1 MGKKDKVDP
10 AEGAEVAPE
19 YQAGVLAM
27 ARARMEASNADAE
40 QGLAEAAAQTQRQ
53 RAAHAG
59 LEEELAEVR
68 EDARDQYFFLQQQLD
83 ADFERIAA
91 LERRAVVDGVEL
103 DRAERHHKA
112 RLARSQAS
120 HEEAIRAQTRREED
134 ARAAL
139 AAARK
144 ELSLP
149 RPDDFVEE
157 AEVEEVEPPPPAVEA
172 RKTSKWR
179 AALVTPALERML
191 APETLPA
198 PPPAPDA
205 ASITAAAARYD
216 FPTGDAY
223 DRARAARARAALRA
237 RRADLEQTLAKER
250 TSWERFRIRA
260 KEESRR
266 DVARRAEAAA
276 KKNTNVSAE
285 QITRD
290 VDDAHRQKHEELK
303 LSTRALKKMIRA
315 HRAAC
320 DRRRVLFN
328 EVCVA
333 EDTAR
338 QAEAALEVE
347 EEFPASP
354 VPSTASSDKA
364 VSPPKPRYLDLA
376 AVAPGEE
383 PRPRPQQHPGA
394 LLRLTEKDAQTY
406 ALRVQMLRR
415 RGAAQLAAADA
426 VVALVSKCAVDA
438 RADAETEARLAP
450 TAYDGLDAVFPP
462 SRPGSRAATAQKAV
476 VYPRRA
482 AALAAQDRAALLGR
496 LAAAAHAHRVALR
509 PFVEE
514 TVDAIRGGDVLLGS
528 PGSPEP
534 STARSQLSQSSVA
547 SSLSAFSVASS
558 RRKQQRDFFSPVQ
571 VLPRVARRR

>member
-157 AEVEEVEPPPPAVEA
+157 AEVEEAEPPPPAVEA

-223 DRARAARARAALRA
+223 DRARAARTWNRP
-237 RRADLEQTLAKER
+237 
-250 TSWERFRIRA
+250 W
-260 KEESRR
+260 
-266 DVARRAEAAA
+266 
-276 KKNTNVSAE
+276 
-285 QITRD
+285 
-290 VDDAHRQKHEELK
+290 
-303 LSTRALKKMIRA
+303 
-315 HRAAC
+315 
-320 DRRRVLFN
+320 
-328 EVCVA
+328 
-333 EDTAR
+333 
-338 QAEAALEVE
+338 
-347 EEFPASP
+347 
-354 VPSTASSDKA
+354 
-364 VSPPKPRYLDLA
+364 PRS
-376 AVAPGEE
+376 G
-383 PRPRPQQHPGA
+383 
-394 LLRLTEKDAQTY
+394 
-406 ALRVQMLRR
+406 
-415 RGAAQLAAADA
+415 
-426 VVALVSKCAVDA
+426 
-438 RADAETEARLAP
+438 
-450 TAYDGLDAVFPP
+450 
-462 SRPGSRAATAQKAV
+462 RPGSGSASERKRRAGGTSRAGPRP
-476 VYPRRA
+476 PRRKTRTF
-482 AALAAQDRAALLGR
+482 LRNRLRGTWTTRTVRSTRSSSFRRGR
-496 LAAAAHAHRVALR
+496 
-509 PFVEE
+509 
-514 TVDAIRGGDVLLGS
+514 
-528 PGSPEP
+528 
-534 STARSQLSQSSVA
+534 
-547 SSLSAFSVASS
+547 
-558 RRKQQRDFFSPVQ
+558 
-571 VLPRVARRR
+571 